1 MAAGGDGTHH
11 EVANGLLAR
20 DDQKRIPFAV
30 IPNGSGNDFCTS
42 IGIKNLDDAL
52 DYIVNA
58 EVIRLDTIKCLLDFD
73 DESEIVTEEDK
84 LLKFRHMLING
95 SLAMPAKIANEAIKY
110 KKCCGKACYTV
121 ATLQEAV
128 LGRIKCENF

>member
-1 MAAGGDGTHH
+1 M
-11 EVANGLLAR
+11 
-20 DDQKRIPFAV
+20 
-30 IPNGSGNDFCTS
+30 
-42 IGIKNLDDAL
+42 
-52 DYIVNA
+52 NA

-128 LGRIKCENF
+128 LRLISMVSPLQTKRTKMLTQFA